1 MLCFLTVE
9 NSVLLA
15 EQCYFAIKGDSFLA
29 KGKIP
34 LGLYPQPL
42 LPVTSYQS
50 LPVPLKK
57 RHLVPFWVS
66 RQFGSFHLPPNYKYM
81 S

>member
-9 NSVLLA
+9 NSVLFA
-15 EQCYFAIKGDSFLA
+15 AQCYFAIKGNSFLA

-34 LGLYPQPL
+34 LGLYPQLL

-50 LPVPLKK
+50 LPVLLKR

-66 RQFGSFHLPPNYKYM
+66 RQFGFFLLPPNYKYE

>member
-1 MLCFLTVE
+1 MICFLTVA
-9 NSVLLA
+9 NGVLLA

-57 RHLVPFWVS
+57 RHLVPFLGLKAIWS
-66 RQFGSFHLPPNYKYM
+66 LPPP
-81 S
+81 SQL